1 MGRRKKYP
9 RLPNGFGSIRYLGTG
24 RRNPY
29 AVHPPA
35 TLDESTGDIS
45 PKPALCYVKDYM
57 TGFLVLTAYHAGTY
71 KPGYELTIQRDITD
85 KTVDAV
91 SSQLLA
97 DYRKIIGADT
107 TRPTFAEVYEQFYA
121 YKFPEGHT
129 FSQSTVN
136 AIRAGYR
143 NCSQLHDKDFYALKY
158 KDLQR
163 VVDECPLK
171 HASLEHIINL
181 MHQMYEYALMNDLC
195 ERNYSQGLKINK
207 ADDDEKGIPF
217 TPKEIM
223 AIYAA
228 RSNEVAEMLWI
239 MCLSG
244 FRIEEYRKI
253 QVNTSE
259 WYFHGGNKSRAG
271 KTRIVPIHSAIREM
285 VAARI
290 QRYGKLLPET
300 SSAFRADMDEF
311 LPTIGIREHHTPHDC
326 RHTFSYL
333 CEKYEVAENDR
344 KRMLGHQFK
353 DVTNRVYGHRD
364 LEDLRKQIE
373 KIRACDF
380 YVTNN

>member
-85 KTVDAV
+85 KTVEAV

-97 DYRKIIGADT
+97 DYRKIIGMDT

-121 YKFPEGHT
+121 NKFPEGHT

-181 MHQMYEYALMNDLC
+181 LHQMYEYALMNDLC

-207 ADDDEKGIPF
+207 PDDDEKGVPF
-217 TPKEIM
+217 TPEEIQ

-228 RSNEVAEMLWI
+228 RDNEVAEMLWI
-239 MCLSG
+239 MCFSG

-253 QVNTSE
+253 QVNMSE
-259 WYFHGGNKSRAG
+259 WYFCGGNKSRAG
-271 KTRIVPIHSAIREM
+271 KSRIVPIHSAIREI
-285 VAARI
+285 VADRVG
-290 QRYGKLLPET
+290 RYGKLLPET
-300 SSAFRADMDEF
+300 SSTFRTEMDEF

-333 CEKYEVAENDR
+333 CEKYEVTENDR

-364 LEDLRKQIE
+364 LEDLREQIE